1 MEFKD
6 EATFLGMTFDHKL
19 TWRKHID
26 KLISKC
32 QKDLNVMR
40 AVSGTSFGADKL
52 TLKNLYNA
60 LILSKIEYGL
70 QAYASASK
78 TQLARL
84 DVRRMQPTP
93 TQTKTRRNHIKILGK
108 VISTEGKTT
117 CKQHDRIQN
126 STRL

>member
-1 MEFKD
+1 
-6 EATFLGMTFDHKL
+6 
-19 TWRKHID
+19 
-26 KLISKC
+26 
-32 QKDLNVMR
+32 MR

-84 DVRRMQPTP
+84 DVSRMQPTP
-93 TQTKTRRNHIKILGK
+93 TKTKTRRNHIKILGK